1 MELRQLRYL
10 LAIAEEGNFTR
21 AAEKVFVSQSA
32 LSQQIQLL
40 EQEIGAPVLSRG
52 KRGVH
57 LTAAGEVLK
66 HHAQRVFH
74 ELEQA
79 RVVIDELQ
87 GLKRGELRVGA
98 VQTVNDYLMP
108 HLITAF
114 AARYPDVKLRVDE
127 LASDDIEAALES
139 GGLQAAIGFIPASR
153 AEIAHE
159 RLFSERLALVV
170 RADHPLASKR
180 SVQVAALDGL
190 PVIMLANTFC
200 TRRLWEEGA
209 RLASA
214 QPRVVLEVNTVSSIL
229 SLAETT
235 GLASVLPEFSL
246 RDGAARGLQ
255 AVALTHPTPVRQV
268 GLLWRRDE
276 SLCAATRAFLDLA
289 RELTQE
295 FAGNKE
301 AA

>member
-57 LTAAGEVLK
+57 LTAAGEVLQR
-66 HHAQRVFH
+66 HALRVFH

-127 LASDDIEAALES
+127 LPSDEIEAGLES

-159 RLFSERLALVV
+159 RLFSERLGLVV
-170 RADHPLASKR
+170 RADHPLAGKQR
-180 SVQVAALDGL
+180 VQVAALDSL

-200 TRRLWEEGA
+200 TRRLWEESA

-214 QPRVVLEVNTVSSIL
+214 QPRVALEVNTVSSIL
-229 SLAETT
+229 SLVETT

-246 RDGAARGLQ
+246 RDGDTRGLQ
-255 AVALTHPTPVRQV
+255 AVALTDPTPVRQV

-276 SLCAATRAFLDLA
+276 SLCAATRAFMSLA
-289 RELTQE
+289 RELTQQFE
-295 FAGNKE
+295 AKNK

>member
-57 LTAAGEVLK
+57 LTAAGEVLQR
-66 HHAQRVFH
+66 HAQRAFH

-127 LASDDIEAALES
+127 LPSDDIEAGLES
-139 GGLQAAIGFIPASR
+139 GDLQAAIGFIPTSR

-170 RADHPLASKR
+170 RDDHPFAGKR

-190 PVIMLANTFC
+190 PMIMLANTFC
-200 TRRLWEEGA
+200 TRRLWEESA

-246 RDGAARGLQ
+246 RDGLTRGLRV
-255 AVALTHPTPVRQV
+255 VALSNPTPVRRV

-276 SLCAATRAFLDLA
+276 SLCAATRAFLTLA
-289 RELTQE
+289 RELTRE
-295 FAGNKE
+295 FEGNKE

>member
-1 MELRQLRYL
+1 MIMELRQLRYL

-74 ELEQA
+74 ELDQA

-87 GLKRGELRVGA
+87 VLKRGELRVGA

-127 LASDDIEAALES
+127 LPSDDIEAGLES
-139 GGLQAAIGFIPASR
+139 GDLQAAIGFIPASR

-159 RLFSERLALVV
+159 RLFSERLALVA
-170 RADHPLASKR
+170 RADHPLAGKR
-180 SVQVAALDGL
+180 SLQVAALDG
-190 PVIMLANTFC
+190 
-200 TRRLWEEGA
+200 
-209 RLASA
+209 
-214 QPRVVLEVNTVSSIL
+214 
-229 SLAETT
+229 
-235 GLASVLPEFSL
+235 
-246 RDGAARGLQ
+246 
-255 AVALTHPTPVRQV
+255 
-268 GLLWRRDE
+268 
-276 SLCAATRAFLDLA
+276 
-289 RELTQE
+289 
-295 FAGNKE
+295 
-301 AA
+301 

>member
-74 ELEQA
+74 ELDLA

-127 LASDDIEAALES
+127 LPSDEIEAGLES
-139 GGLQAAIGFIPASR
+139 GSLQAGIGFIPASR

-170 RADHPLASKR
+170 RADHALAGKR
-180 SVQVAALDGL
+180 RVQVSALDGL

-200 TRRLWEEGA
+200 TRRLWEESA

-229 SLAETT
+229 SLVETT
-235 GLASVLPEFSL
+235 GLASMLPEFSL
-246 RDGAARGLQ
+246 RDGDSRGLQ
-255 AVALTHPTPVRQV
+255 AVPLTEPTPVRQV

-276 SLCAATRAFLDLA
+276 SLCAATRAFMSLA
-289 RELTQE
+289 RELTQQFE
-295 FAGNKE
+295 TNTE

>member
-66 HHAQRVFH
+66 HHALRVFH

-114 AARYPDVKLRVDE
+114 AARYPDVKVRVDE
-127 LASDDIEAALES
+127 LPSDDIEAGLES

-170 RADHPLASKR
+170 RADHPLAGKR

-200 TRRLWEEGA
+200 TRRLWEESA

-229 SLAETT
+229 SLVETT
-235 GLASVLPEFSL
+235 GLASVLPEYSL
-246 RDGAARGLQ
+246 RDGAARGLI

-276 SLCAATRAFLDLA
+276 SLCAATRAFMSLA
-289 RELTQE
+289 REVTQKFE
-295 FAGNKE
+295 GNKE

>member
-57 LTAAGEVLK
+57 LTAAGEVLQR
-66 HHAQRVFH
+66 HALRVFH
-74 ELEQA
+74 ELDQA

-127 LASDDIEAALES
+127 LPSDEIEAGLE
-139 GGLQAAIGFIPASR
+139 GGSLQAAIGFIPASR

-170 RADHPLASKR
+170 RADHPLAPKR
-180 SVQVAALDGL
+180 TIAVSVLDGL
-190 PVIMLANTFC
+190 PMIMLANTFC
-200 TRRLWEEGA
+200 TRRLWEESA

-229 SLAETT
+229 SLVETT
-235 GLASVLPEFSL
+235 GLASVLPEYSL
-246 RDGAARGLQ
+246 RDGESRGLK
-255 AVALTHPTPVRQV
+255 AVALTDPTPVRQV

-276 SLCAATRAFLDLA
+276 SLCAATRAFMTLV
-289 RELTQE
+289 RELTQGFE
-295 FAGNKE
+295 KRNQ